1 MEKGVEAPMRDC
13 TEKPTTRGSIKYDMS
28 SNVTSQRMREEICDL
43 MSMEEVN
50 KPALRIQFLTRDG
63 DANTNKGA
71 VFLYFIFI
79 FLFKFWP
86 QNNVVFT
93 SSKYKM

>member
-1 MEKGVEAPMRDC
+1 
-13 TEKPTTRGSIKYDMS
+13 MS
-28 SNVTSQRMREEICDL
+28 NI
-43 MSMEEVN
+43 VN
-50 KPALRIQFLTRDG
+50 AGINARIQFLTRDG
-63 DANTNKGA
+63 DANTNKGG
-71 VFLYFIFI
+71 VFLYFILI